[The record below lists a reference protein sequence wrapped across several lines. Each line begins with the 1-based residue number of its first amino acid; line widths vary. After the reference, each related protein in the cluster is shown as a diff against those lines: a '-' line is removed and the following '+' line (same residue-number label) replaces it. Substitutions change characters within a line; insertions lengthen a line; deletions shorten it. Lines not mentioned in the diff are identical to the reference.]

1 MLASGL
7 LASHSDI
14 ASVGSSSSSSSECL
28 LAELKHYICCS
39 PSGIA
44 LLVLVGTQAVILI
57 RHRYDLQ
64 PENEYFKRDFRT
76 VSCHVCGRKSQ
87 NMTSCKALPSDFK
100 LNLKER
106 DVSNCASI
114 QWQDLYQCFYT
125 LKNNNW

>member
-1 MLASGL
+1 MLARGL

-14 ASVGSSSSSSSECL
+14 ASVGSSSSSSECL

-44 LLVLVGTQAVILI
+44 LVALLVIVGTQAVILI

-76 VSCHVCGRKSQ
+76 VSCQVCGAATRKSQ
-87 NMTSCKALPSDFK
+87 NMTYQ
-100 LNLKER
+100 
-106 DVSNCASI
+106 VISN
-114 QWQDLYQCFYT
+114 
-125 LKNNNW
+125 